1 MPSDEATP
9 PGLDPRVAQSIE
21 RSSGEH
27 TATHIGTR
35 IAEIARTRPQR
46 RNRSLA

>member
-9 PGLDPRVAQSIE
+9 PGLDPCLAPSIE

-27 TATHIGTR
+27 TATHIGT
-35 IAEIARTRPQR
+35 PDR
-46 RNRSLA
+46 RDR